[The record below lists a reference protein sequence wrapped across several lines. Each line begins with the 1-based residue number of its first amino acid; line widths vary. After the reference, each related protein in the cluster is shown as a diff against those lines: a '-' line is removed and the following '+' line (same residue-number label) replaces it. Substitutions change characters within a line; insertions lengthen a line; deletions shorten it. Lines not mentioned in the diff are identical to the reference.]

1 MTDRE
6 VEVFL
11 EAKEK
16 LSKIDKNLIL
26 KEYTNNKKL
35 MMVYC
40 KKCKQTYQVSPA
52 TIFYGKYKGCP
63 CCRGEIIK
71 KGFNTLGDLRPDL
84 IKYFEDKSDAYKFAL
99 HSNQK
104 VNLICPDCGERKN
117 MLVNDLVVRGFSC
130 RICGDG
136 VSFPNKILRAFLKV
150 FSSKV
155 DNFEFEKSF
164 GWSNNRQYDGYF
176 VKDGKEYIVEMQG
189 GQHYK
194 DAWITKEE
202 TQNIDK
208 EKKQLAQKYGIN
220 IIYINCYKS
229 DFDYIKNN
237 ISDSILGQLFQ
248 ITEEQWIEIGKLSS
262 GSLVKK
268 VAELYENGLSQQQIS
283 KELGIYYQVVRK
295 YLKRASKAGLC
306 SYQVSVF
313 SEPQLIRVYDENK
326 QLKGEA
332 NSYRDMVRLMKTMGE
347 EINVTGLKPH
357 CQNGKPYH
365 GYYFVF
371 VKDDVNNKANDQQCS
386 S

>member
-16 LSKIDKNLIL
+16 LSKIDKNLTL

-283 KELGIYYQVVRK
+283 KELGIHYQVVRK

-371 VKDDVNNKANDQQCS
+371 VKDDVNNKANDQQRS

>member
-1 MTDRE
+1 MIDRE

-16 LSKIDKNLIL
+16 LSKIDKNLTL

-283 KELGIYYQVVRK
+283 KELGIHYQVVRK

-371 VKDDVNNKANDQQCS
+371 VKDDVNNKANDQQRS

>member
-1 MTDRE
+1 MTDKE

-16 LSKIDKNLIL
+16 LSKIDKNLTL
-26 KEYTNNKKL
+26 KEYTNNKQL
-35 MMVYC
+35 MTVYC
-40 KKCKQTYQVSPA
+40 DKCKQTYQVSPA
-52 TIFYGKYKGCP
+52 TIFHRKYKGCL

-84 IKYFEDKSDAYKFAL
+84 IKYFEDKNDAYKFAL

-104 VNLICPDCGERKN
+104 VNLVCPDCGERK
-117 MLVNDLVVRGFSC
+117 MMTINDLVVRGFSC
-130 RICGDG
+130 GICGDG
-136 VSFPNKILRAFLKV
+136 VSYPNKILRAFLKV
-150 FSSKV
+150 LSSKV
-155 DNFEFEKSF
+155 DNSEFEKSF
-164 GWSNNRQYDGYF
+164 NWSNNRQYDGYF
-176 VKDGKEYIVEMQG
+176 VKDGKEYIIEMQG

-194 DAWITKEE
+194 DAWASKEE
-202 TQNIDK
+202 TQNVDK
-208 EKKQLAQKYGIN
+208 EKKQLAKKHGID

-237 ISDSILGQLFQ
+237 INNSILGQMFQ

-268 VAELYENGLSQQQIS
+268 VVELYEMGLSQQQIS
-283 KELGIYYQVVRK
+283 KELGIHHQVVRK

-306 SYQVSVF
+306 SYQASVY
-313 SEPQLIRVYDENK
+313 SEPQLIRVYNK
-326 QLKGEA
+326 DGQLKGEVS
-332 NSYRDMVRLMKTMGE
+332 SYRDMVRLMKTMGE

-371 VKDDVNNKANDQQCS
+371 VKDDVNNKANDQQLS

>member
-1 MTDRE
+1 
-6 VEVFL
+6 
-11 EAKEK
+11 
-16 LSKIDKNLIL
+16 
-26 KEYTNNKKL
+26 
-35 MMVYC
+35 
-40 KKCKQTYQVSPA
+40 
-52 TIFYGKYKGCP
+52 
-63 CCRGEIIK
+63 
-71 KGFNTLGDLRPDL
+71 
-84 IKYFEDKSDAYKFAL
+84 
-99 HSNQK
+99 
-104 VNLICPDCGERKN
+104 

-283 KELGIYYQVVRK
+283 KELGIHYQVVRK

-371 VKDDVNNKANDQQCS
+371 VKDDVNNKANDQQRS

>member
-16 LSKIDKNLIL
+16 LSKIDKNLTL

-117 MLVNDLVVRGFSC
+117 MSVNDLVVRGFSC

-283 KELGIYYQVVRK
+283 KELGIHYQVVRK

-347 EINVTGLKPH
+347 EINVTGLKSH

-371 VKDDVNNKANDQQCS
+371 VKDDVNNKANDQQRS